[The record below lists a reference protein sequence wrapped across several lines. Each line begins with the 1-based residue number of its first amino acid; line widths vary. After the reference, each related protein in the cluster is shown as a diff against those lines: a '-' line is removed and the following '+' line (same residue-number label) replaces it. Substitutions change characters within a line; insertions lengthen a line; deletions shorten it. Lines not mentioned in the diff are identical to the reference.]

1 MDLALYSTESLDTAL
16 ALIGESQMADNAPG
30 LYRQILKAVCG
41 GDTDAVK
48 SFIGADLLGD
58 TSVPLLQQTFTAYG
72 Q

>member
-58 TSVPLLQQTFTAYG
+58 TSTPLLQQIFTAYG

>member
-1 MDLALYSTESLDTAL
+1 MDYLLYSTESLDTAL

-41 GDTDAVK
+41 GDTDVVK

-58 TSVPLLQQTFTAYG
+58 TSVPLLQQIFTAHG